1 MILVR
6 NQCWRVFVVVASM
19 VGLPGG
25 ALAAEWFDDFND
37 GSATDG
43 MPLTWI
49 ENLGLGNNNPPFP
62 GDYNA
67 SSGDY
72 VMTPPPGDGTDES
85 TMVSFVPTAFSDLY
99 IRTQGMVL
107 PDPLDPNNVGG
118 NLVLLG
124 RLDPATVSGYLVYF
138 DVSGNLNMQIIV
150 GGVGTDI
157 GTTFDAPFNAGSE
170 VFVEMNIVGDQLSA
184 FAWEANDPNGK
195 PDEPQVTATDATFT
209 SGLAGIAYSEDD
221 DGTIG
226 VFRFA
231 AAQDTPFIDAAPG
244 DYDGDSHVDGA
255 DFLIWQRDL
264 GSMSNLAADG
274 NGNGVVDAPDLDL
287 WKMNFGAGAGAAS
300 TAAVP
305 EPAALGAM
313 LVAALVVS
321 RARRRRSAVT
331 GRRVSD
337 RPPARV

>member
-6 NQCWRVFVVVASM
+6 NQCWRVIVVLASM
-19 VGLPGG
+19 VGLPSG
-25 ALAAEWFDDFND
+25 ALAAGWFDDFND

-72 VMTPPPGDGTDES
+72 VMTPTPDGTDES
-85 TMVSFVPTAFSDLY
+85 IMVSFVPTPLSDVY
-99 IRTQGMVL
+99 IRTQGIIL
-107 PDPLDPNNVGG
+107 PDPLNPDNVGG

-124 RLDPATVSGYLVYF
+124 RLDPATLSGYLVYF
-138 DVSGNLNMQIIV
+138 DVSGNLNLQTVMGEV
-150 GGVGTDI
+150 TTDI

-170 VFVEMNIVGDQLSA
+170 VVVEMNIVGDQLSA

-195 PDEPQVTATDATFT
+195 PAEPQVTATDATFT
-209 SGLAGIAYSEDD
+209 SGIAGIAFAEDD

-226 VFRFA
+226 VFRYVV
-231 AAQDTPFIDAAPG
+231 AQDTPFVDEAPG
-244 DYDGDSHVDGA
+244 DYDGDSDVDGA
-255 DFLIWQRDL
+255 DLLIWQRDL
-264 GSMSNLAADG
+264 GSMTNLAADG

-287 WKMNFGAGAGAAS
+287 WKMNFGASAGAAS

-305 EPAALGAM
+305 EPAGLGAM
-313 LVAALVVS
+313 LVAALAVS
-321 RARRRRSAVT
+321 RARRRRSTA
-331 GRRVSD
+331 S
-337 RPPARV
+337 